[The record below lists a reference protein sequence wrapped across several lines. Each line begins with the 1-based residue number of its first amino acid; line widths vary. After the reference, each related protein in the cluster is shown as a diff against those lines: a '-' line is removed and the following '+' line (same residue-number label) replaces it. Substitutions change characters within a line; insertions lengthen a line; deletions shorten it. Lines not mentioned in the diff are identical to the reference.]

1 MDRAAINVA
10 KAAVGAAILIYL
22 INFAGAG
29 KLYDT
34 LTSMKLAYLPPIIA
48 VLLLSIAIR
57 ALNFKVLLLP
67 HENKERTFKL
77 KSLVRISF
85 ISWAAGIFTPGKL
98 GEFSSI
104 YMLKKE
110 GLDTSTSAAVS
121 MLNKVLSTMALF
133 PFAIVGLVKFFGIT
147 ESVHRLQ
154 IAAAIVALTLVPYLM
169 LTSARS
175 RELMKKV
182 FAKLIRRYERQFA
195 GFVDELDN
203 YLSRRRKLLLYS
215 LALNFL
221 WIAISSWLIVIAFA
235 AFGQRVGFV
244 NATLINSIGTVTSLI
259 PVTIGGTGV
268 REATAIV
275 FFGKVGISSAVVLSS
290 HIIMAALSFAFA
302 GLVILASL
310 FGKNRREG
318 NSNR

>member
-1 MDRAAINVA
+1 MNRAAINVA
-10 KAAVGAAILIYL
+10 KAAVGAAILAYL
-22 INFAGAG
+22 INFAGAS

-34 LTSMKLAYLPPIIA
+34 LISMKLAYLPPIIA

-85 ISWAAGIFTPGKL
+85 VSWAAGIFTPGKL

-121 MLNKVLSTMALF
+121 LLNKALVSVTL
-133 PFAIVGLVKFFGIT
+133 FAFSIVGLIKFLGIK
-147 ESVHRLQ
+147 ESLHRLQ
-154 IAAAIVALTLVPYLM
+154 IIAAIVALTLIPYLM

-175 RELMKKV
+175 RELMKKI
-182 FAKLIRRYERQFA
+182 FAKLIKRYERQFA
-195 GFVDELDN
+195 GLVDELDN
-203 YLSRRRKLLLYS
+203 YLSRRRMLLLCS

-221 WIAISSWLIVIAFA
+221 WIAVSSWLVILAFA

-244 NATLINSIGTVTSLI
+244 NAALINSIGTVTSLI

-275 FFGKVGISSAVVLSS
+275 FFGKVGLSSAVVLSS

-302 GLVILASL
+302 GLIVTTLL
-310 FGKNRREG
+310 LRKDR
-318 NSNR
+318 